1 MAITDLEIRMI
12 IKTLAAKGVPKRAIA
27 RQLDLNEGTVRYHL
41 ARLAAGA
48 RDGRA
53 EQPRRAGAVA
63 EAIAHWM
70 AHHGQANVA
79 ALHAWLVAEHD
90 YPGSLRSVQRFVADR
105 YPPPPRRARRRVET
119 PPGAQAQVDWAQFPR
134 MVIAGELVTLH
145 AFHLVLSHS
154 RFGAVVW
161 MPAEDSLCW
170 LAAHNAAFERVG
182 GIPAVLRVDNTKTAV
197 VRGAGHWGQLNDS
210 YRRYA
215 TTVRFHVDPC
225 APYSPEHKG
234 KVERAVRT
242 HRGID
247 LTRRPWDSMQELQA
261 ATDDAVQARARHR
274 RCPATGGSVFDAW
287 QAERAA
293 LAPLPILPA
302 PFDEVATR
310 RVSRDGLVA
319 FEGRQYSVPFAYL
332 ERQVEVRGGAGCVQ
346 VLADQQVIAQHPR
359 HTERRLLIE
368 PAHYEGPDTARV
380 RAPTPLG
387 RMGRRLQELAA
398 MPVQQRPL
406 DLYAALAEVAR

>member
-1 MAITDLEIRMI
+1 MAITDLEIRMT

-27 RQLDLNEGTVRYHL
+27 RQLDLSEGTVRYHL
-41 ARLAAGA
+41 ARLAQGA
-48 RDGRA
+48 HDGRA
-53 EQPRRAGAVA
+53 NQPRHAGVVA
-63 EAIAHWM
+63 DAIAHWM
-70 AHHGQANVA
+70 AHHDRANLA
-79 ALHAWLVAEHD
+79 ALHAWLAAEHG
-90 YPGSLRSVQRFVADR
+90 YTGSLRSVQRYVGDVF
-105 YPPPPRRARRRVET
+105 PPPPRRARRRVET

-134 MVIAGELVTLH
+134 MIVGGEQVALH

-197 VRGAGHWGQLNDS
+197 ARGAGAWGQLNDS

-215 TTVRFHVDPC
+215 TTVRFHVDAC

-234 KVERAVRT
+234 KVERAVRS
-242 HRGID
+242 HRGLD
-247 LTRRPWDSMQELQA
+247 PVTQAWDSVAQLQA
-261 ATDDAVQARARHR
+261 ATDAALLDSAHRR
-274 RCPATGGSVFDAW
+274 RCPATGGSVFAAW

-293 LAPLPILPA
+293 LAPLPLLPA
-302 PFDEVATR
+302 PFDNVATR
-310 RVSRDGLVA
+310 RVGRDGLVA

-332 ERQVEVRGGAGCVQ
+332 DRQVEVRGGAGAVQ
-346 VLADQQVIAQHPR
+346 VLADQQIIAQHPR
-359 HTERRLLIE
+359 HTACRVLLD
-368 PAHYEGPDTARV
+368 PGHYEGPSTATV
-380 RAPTPLG
+380 QAPTPLG

-398 MPVQQRPL
+398 MPVQRRPL

>member
-1 MAITDLEIRMI
+1 VAITDLEIRMT

-27 RQLDLNEGTVRYHL
+27 RQLDLSEGTVRYHL
-41 ARLAAGA
+41 ARQAAGA

-53 EQPRRAGAVA
+53 DQPRRAGVA
-63 EAIAHWM
+63 ADAIAHWM
-70 AHHGQANVA
+70 AHHDRANLA
-79 ALHAWLVAEHD
+79 ALHAWLVAEHA
-90 YPGSLRSVQRFVADR
+90 YTGSLRSVQRFVADR
-105 YPPPPRRARRRVET
+105 YPPPPVRARRREET

-134 MVIAGELVTLH
+134 MVVGGELVALH

-197 VRGAGHWGQLNDS
+197 VRGAGSWGQLNDS

-247 LTRRPWDSMQELQA
+247 LARQAWDSVEELQA
-261 ATDDAVQARARHR
+261 ATDEAVQDSARRR

-293 LAPLPILPA
+293 LAPLPILPV

-310 RVSRDGLVA
+310 RVGRDGLVA

-332 ERQVEVRGGAGCVQ
+332 GQTVEVRGGVGCVQ
-346 VLADQQVIAQHPR
+346 VLADQQIIARHPR
-359 HTERRLLIE
+359 HTDHRLLID
-368 PAHYEGPDTARV
+368 PTHYEGPATDTV
-380 RAPTPLG
+380 QPPTPLG

-398 MPVQQRPL
+398 MPVQQRPIDL
-406 DLYAALAEVAR
+406 DAALAEVAR